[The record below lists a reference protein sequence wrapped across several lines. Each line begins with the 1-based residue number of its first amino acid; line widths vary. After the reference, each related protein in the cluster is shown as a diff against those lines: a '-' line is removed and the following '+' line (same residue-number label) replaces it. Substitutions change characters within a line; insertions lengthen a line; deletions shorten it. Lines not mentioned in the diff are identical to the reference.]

1 MYKIKKRKPIQELS
15 LIDDFLFTETM
26 LNKETAQLIT
36 RLILKRAL
44 GINAKHLIIEP
55 QKTINSTDTD
65 RHGIRMDVSITEKD
79 GETEDS
85 EIIRVYDI
93 EPNTRKS
100 FSLPKRSRYY
110 QAVTD
115 IKLLESGA
123 GYDKLPELITI
134 WILPYDPFGKN
145 MMIYHVKN
153 TVEEIPEMDYNDGIR
168 KIFLYTDG
176 EKGGSDELKKLLS
189 YIKQSS
195 FENVTDKQ
203 LEKLHH
209 GVEVIKNN
217 SMIGVKYMQM
227 WEIVELEKRESREE
241 GIAEGKTEGIAEGI
255 AKGKIEGRIESILEL
270 LEELGSIPDNLMQTI
285 SSQNDM
291 NILNRWH
298 KLSARVATIDEF
310 IERMN

>member
-1 MYKIKKRKPIQELS
+1 
-15 LIDDFLFTETM
+15 
-26 LNKETAQLIT
+26 
-36 RLILKRAL
+36 
-44 GINAKHLIIEP
+44 
-55 QKTINSTDTD
+55 
-65 RHGIRMDVSITEKD
+65 MDVSITEKD

-153 TVEEIPEMDYNDGIR
+153 IVEEIPEMDYNDGIR

-176 EKGGSDELKKLLS
+176 EKGGSSELKKLLS

-217 SMIGVKYMQM
+217 STIGVKYMQM
-227 WEIVELEKRESREE
+227 WEIVELEKRERRE
-241 GIAEGKTEGIAEGI
+241 EGI
-255 AKGKIEGRIESILEL
+255 AKGKTEGRIEAILEL
-270 LEELGSIPDNLMQTI
+270 LEELGSIPENLMQTI
-285 SSQNDM
+285 SSQQD
-291 NILNRWH
+291 ISTLNRWH
-298 KLSARVATIDEF
+298 KLSAKVSTIDEF
-310 IERMN
+310 MEKMN